1 MSSPAAAVVHELL
14 DAQCVA
20 ALALRGSERVLDVGC
35 GYGEFSA
42 AIAIHAARVLGI
54 ERDPRIVATARASHR
69 ASNLEFRAGD
79 ALALPLR
86 DDELGHFDLVHVR
99 FVLESVRDQSGLLAQ
114 AMRAVR
120 PGGRIVLADDDHAA
134 LRLWPEV
141 PCFDA
146 AWNAYR
152 AAFDAAGNDSIVGR
166 RLVALLHEAGAVDLH
181 ARVLS
186 FAVASGE
193 PAFRAAVARLR
204 AILAEWRVPIFATRL
219 VDAGELDHALR
230 GLEVFA
236 GSPGAAI
243 WYALCHAE
251 GRR

>member
-1 MSSPAAAVVHELL
+1 MNRPDATVVHELL
-14 DAQCVA
+14 DASCVA

-35 GYGEFSA
+35 GYGELAA
-42 AIAIHAARVLGI
+42 AIAVHSARVLGI
-54 ERDPRIVATARASHR
+54 DCDGRIIATARATHR

-86 DDELGHFDLVHVR
+86 DDELGRFDLVHVR
-99 FVLESVRDQSGLLAQ
+99 FVLESVRDQSALLAQ

-120 PGGRIVLADDDHAA
+120 PGGRVVLADDDHPS

-141 PCFDA
+141 PCFDSV
-146 AWNAYR
+146 WGAYL
-152 AAFDAAGNDSIVGR
+152 AAFDAAGNDSIAGR
-166 RLVALLHEAGAVDLH
+166 RLVALLHEAGAVDLR

-193 PAFRAAVARLR
+193 PAFRAAIARLR
-204 AILAEWRVPIFATRL
+204 AILSEWRVPIFATRL
-219 VDAGELDHALR
+219 VDAGELDSALT
-230 GLEVFA
+230 GLDAFA
-236 GSPGAAI
+236 ESPGAAI